1 MFCSLPGG
9 CSQREHPCCPAG
21 ADITSDGVYTIPGDI
36 KGVNTMS
43 KQLQL
48 GRVKWY
54 DAKEGYGFISPVNGG
69 DDIRVTRNGI
79 ANSRN
84 KLLCE
89 GQEVEFSL
97 TRGSY
102 GIAANDVIAL

>member
-1 MFCSLPGG
+1 
-9 CSQREHPCCPAG
+9 
-21 ADITSDGVYTIPGDI
+21 
-36 KGVNTMS
+36 MS

-69 DDIRVTRNGI
+69 DDIRVTRN
-79 ANSRN
+79 

>member
-1 MFCSLPGG
+1 MTRKKVTVS
-9 CSQREHPCCPAG
+9 
-21 ADITSDGVYTIPGDI
+21 
-36 KGVNTMS
+36 
-43 KQLQL
+43 
-48 GRVKWY
+48 
-54 DAKEGYGFISPVNGG
+54 SPTVNGG
-69 DDIRVTRNGI
+69 DDIWVTRNGI

>member
-1 MFCSLPGG
+1 
-9 CSQREHPCCPAG
+9 
-21 ADITSDGVYTIPGDI
+21 
-36 KGVNTMS
+36 MS

-69 DDIRVTRNGI
+69 DDIWLTRNGI